1 MWEEVNSEYLVISY
15 RGDAVLQKW
24 LNDMDREWY
33 DVVSIL
39 ADNNKYV
46 VVYRKYQIIVQDSLE
61 NTEEE

>member
-1 MWEEVNSEYLVISY
+1 MEEVKTEYVVVSY

-33 DVVSIL
+33 DVVNVML
-39 ADNNKYV
+39 DNWKYL

>member
-1 MWEEVNSEYLVISY
+1 MWEELNTEYLVISY

-24 LNDMDREWY
+24 LNDMDRGWY

>member
-1 MWEEVNSEYLVISY
+1 MEEVKTEYIVVSY

-24 LNDMDREWY
+24 LNDMDKEWY
-33 DVVSIL
+33 DVVNVL
-39 ADNNKYV
+39 LDNGKYL

>member
-15 RGDAVLQKW
+15 RWDAILQKW
-24 LNDMDREWY
+24 LNDMDKEWY

>member
-1 MWEEVNSEYLVISY
+1 MWEEINSEYLVISY
-15 RGDAVLQKW
+15 RWDAVLQKW
-24 LNDMDREWY
+24 LNDMDKEWY

>member
-1 MWEEVNSEYLVISY
+1 MEEVKTEYVVVSY

>member
-15 RGDAVLQKW
+15 RWDAVLQKW

-46 VVYRKYQIIVQDSLE
+46 VVYRKYHIIVQDSLE

>member
-1 MWEEVNSEYLVISY
+1 MWEEINSEYLVISY
-15 RGDAVLQKW
+15 RWDAVLQKW

>member
-1 MWEEVNSEYLVISY
+1 MWEEVKTEYLVVSY

-24 LNDMDREWY
+24 LNDMDKEWY
-33 DVVSIL
+33 DVVNVL
-39 ADNNKYV
+39 LDNGKYL

>member
-1 MWEEVNSEYLVISY
+1 MWEELNTEYLVISY

>member
-1 MWEEVNSEYLVISY
+1 MWEEINSEYLVISY
-15 RGDAVLQKW
+15 RWDAVLQKW

-61 NTEEE
+61 DTEEE

>member
-1 MWEEVNSEYLVISY
+1 MWEEVNTEYLVISY

-24 LNDMDREWY
+24 LNDMDKEWY

-61 NTEEE
+61 DTEEE

>member
-1 MWEEVNSEYLVISY
+1 MWEEINSEYLVISY
-15 RGDAVLQKW
+15 RWDAVLQKW
-24 LNDMDREWY
+24 LNDMDKEWY

-61 NTEEE
+61 DTEEE

>member
-1 MWEEVNSEYLVISY
+1 MWEELNTEYLVISY
-15 RGDAVLQKW
+15 RWDAVLQKW

>member
-15 RGDAVLQKW
+15 RWDAVLQKW
-24 LNDMDREWY
+24 LNDMDKEWY
-33 DVVSIL
+33 DAVNIL

>member
-15 RGDAVLQKW
+15 RWDAVLQKW
-24 LNDMDREWY
+24 LNDMDRGWY

>member
-1 MWEEVNSEYLVISY
+1 MEEVKTEYVVVSY
-15 RGDAVLQKW
+15 RWDAVLQKW

-33 DVVSIL
+33 DVVNVML
-39 ADNNKYV
+39 DNWKYL

>member
-15 RGDAVLQKW
+15 RWDAVLQKW